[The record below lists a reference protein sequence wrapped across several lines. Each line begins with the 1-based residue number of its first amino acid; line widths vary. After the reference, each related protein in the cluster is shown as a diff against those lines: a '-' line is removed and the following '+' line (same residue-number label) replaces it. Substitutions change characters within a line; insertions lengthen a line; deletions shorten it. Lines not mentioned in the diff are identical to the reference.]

1 MVVALPP
8 YLMLDGEA
16 AYQQHFTDN
25 YVRADVR
32 THHGVRV
39 HFKAAHFG
47 HAFFESTQRN
57 GVKDQ
62 FSQDRS
68 QRMDWIIHTLRDPDA
83 DWYQGWIR
91 AKKTYD
97 TTRSVAVACGDFVVV
112 LKFRAKR
119 DGQVVADFVTCYF
132 ADNSIG
138 KIRQSPVW
146 DLNDCKNAL
155 GV

>member
-1 MVVALPP
+1 MPLPP
-8 YLMLDGEA
+8 YLMLKDEA
-16 AYQQHFTDN
+16 AYQQHFMDT

-32 THHGVRV
+32 THHGIRV
-39 HFKAAHFG
+39 HFKANHFG

-68 QRMDWIIHTLRDPDA
+68 QRMDWIIHTLSDPAA
-83 DWYQGWIR
+83 DWYQGWMR

-97 TTRSVAVACGDFVVV
+97 TTRSVAVACSDFVVV
-112 LKFRAKR
+112 LKFRARR

-138 KIRQSPVW
+138 KIRQSPLW